1 MKWRTAT
8 GQELA
13 VVNEQLRAEQVVV
26 SADSSFTRYARRKG
40 EPDKLVK
47 FEKGVLF
54 QVAQIST
61 VENIDRVKMFQLTLY
76 QQNEGLFLRI
86 GGEISNLAS
95 LFGADIEELLDSVF
109 LDAIRRHNRAQNR
122 EQEEK
127 DQDFGTF

>member
-40 EPDKLVK
+40 ERDSLVK

-54 QVAQIST
+54 QIAQIALAEKFDK
-61 VENIDRVKMFQLTLY
+61 VLVYELTLY
-76 QQNEGLFLRI
+76 QPTESLFMRI
-86 GGEISNLAS
+86 GDAASNLDQ

-127 DQDFGTF
+127 DQDFGSF

>member
-1 MKWRTAT
+1 M
-8 GQELA
+8 
-13 VVNEQLRAEQVVV
+13 VNEQLRAEQVVV

-40 EPDKLVK
+40 ERDKLVK

-54 QVAQIST
+54 QIAQIAHSDT
-61 VENIDRVKMFQLTLY
+61 PECYSLTIYQPDEQL
-76 QQNEGLFLRI
+76 FARI
-86 GGEISNLAS
+86 GSGYKNLNS
-95 LFGADIEELLDSVF
+95 LFGFDIEELLDSVF